1 MYDTQTT
8 DTFNSTTA
16 SIRHNQARKFGMV
29 LGCKAG
35 AAAASAADDD
45 VEPLG
50 LVLLLRSCIWFFL
63 CVYMCAR
70 RVALVISKKFTA
82 NFS

>member
-29 LGCKAG
+29 LGC
-35 AAAASAADDD
+35 AAAADDD

-50 LVLLLRSCIWFFL
+50 LVLLLRSCI
-63 CVYMCAR
+63 
-70 RVALVISKKFTA
+70 
-82 NFS
+82 

>member
-35 AAAASAADDD
+35 AGAAAASAADDD

-50 LVLLLRSCIWFFL
+50 LVLLLRSCI
-63 CVYMCAR
+63 
-70 RVALVISKKFTA
+70 
-82 NFS
+82 